1 MPTECRRCDLL
12 QSETWRLAQRLADL
26 DRRLQHLAVAVDR
39 LALTVQ
45 ALRRD
50 ANATPAPDVRVRLGA
65 VTRKGDLPQ

>member
-26 DRRLQHLAVAVDR
+26 DRRLTDLAQGLER

-45 ALRRD
+45 AMRRERR
-50 ANATPAPDVRVRLGA
+50 AS
-65 VTRKGDLPQ
+65 